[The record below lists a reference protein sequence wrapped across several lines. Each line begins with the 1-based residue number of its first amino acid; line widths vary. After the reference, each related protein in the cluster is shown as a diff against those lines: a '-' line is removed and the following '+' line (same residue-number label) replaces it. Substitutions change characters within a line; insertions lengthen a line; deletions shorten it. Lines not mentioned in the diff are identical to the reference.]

1 METIVTPH
9 RKLIDLKPAVFD
21 SLTLEAKRTGVSLK
35 KYIEDL
41 LESACPQSNEAVSGR
56 IGRLIGSAKPKGV
69 DIHAIGDD
77 RLQYLL
83 SK

>member
-1 METIVTPH
+1 M
-9 RKLIDLKPAVFD
+9 
-21 SLTLEAKRTGVSLK
+21 
-35 KYIEDL
+35 
-41 LESACPQSNEAVSGR
+41 ESACPQSNEAVSGR

-69 DIHAIGDD
+69 DIHAIDDD

>member
-1 METIVTPH
+1 METAVVPH

-21 SLTLEAKRTGVSLK
+21 SLSLEAERQGMSLK
-35 KYIEDL
+35 KYIETL
-41 LESACPQSNEAVSGR
+41 LENACPPKPVGNSSG
-56 IGRLIGSAKPKGV
+56 IYRLIGSALPQEG
-69 DIHAIGDD
+69 DLSSLDDD